1 MKESYFFSHDYNA
14 RQDPKMQEVLMDYGV
29 AGIGIYWCIIEQ
41 LYEQGGRMPMSSIK
55 AIAFTLHANIEDV
68 RGIIENS
75 GLFDNDGVEFWSPSV
90 TRRLETRKTTSEKKA
105 KAASKRWSTDASASK
120 NDADAMQV
128 HQKTM
133 QVHSTNDADAMQ
145 GYNEADTVQCYKK
158 KIKEKEIKE
167 NNNLSLT
174 PSLGD
179 ERAAEPQTEKDIFLE
194 IFFFRNFRNPLAEV
208 DRFIA
213 HYQANG
219 WCRNGSTRPVKNR
232 AALARC
238 WEPTDKDCQ
247 KFPVD
252 FLAKWKCLYE
262 VAKTRNAQSAIKLL
276 TDIYKVEI
284 SSREL
289 IICTTKELREMIHRN
304 SEFFNSEFFLKYYKG
319 NRIVWS

>member
-41 LYEQGGRMPMSSIK
+41 LYEQGGRMPLSSIK

-68 RGIIENS
+68 QGIIDNS
-75 GLFDNDGVEFWSPSV
+75 GLFENDGVEFWSPSV
-90 TRRLETRKTTSEKKA
+90 SRRLETRKTTSEKKS
-105 KAASKRWSTDASASK
+105 KAASKRWSTDADASK
-120 NDADAMQV
+120 NNASAMQV

-133 QVHSTNDADAMQ
+133 QMHYTSDAGAMQ
-145 GYNEADTVQCYKK
+145 DCEEVGTVQCYKK

-174 PSLGD
+174 PSLED
-179 ERAAEPQTEKDIFLE
+179 ERAAEPQTEREVFLE
-194 IFFFRNFRNPLAEV
+194 IFFFRNFRSPVAEV

-219 WCRNGSTRPVKNR
+219 WCRNGSTRPVKDR

-238 WEPTDKDCQ
+238 WEPLDKDYQ
-247 KFPVD
+247 KFPAD
-252 FLAKWKCLYE
+252 FLSKWKCLYE
-262 VAKTRNAQSAIKLL
+262 VAKARNTQCAIKLL

-289 IICTTKELREMIHRN
+289 TICASKELREMMYRN
-304 SEFFNSEFFLKYYKG
+304 ADFFNSEFFVKYYNDKKL
-319 NRIVWS
+319 VWT